1 MIFESIKYWKSDRE
15 SSNEVMVDLLVEVSK
30 FISLKEAHVLLVDVL
45 IKLLSEDE
53 KNLRE

>member
-1 MIFESIKYWKSDRE
+1 MIFESIKYWKGDRE

-30 FISLKEAHVLLVDVL
+30 FISLKEADVLLVDVL

-53 KNLRE
+53 QNLRE